1 MASLLYHWNFTG
13 VTDVSIND
21 VILDDK
27 ENLRAVLKS
36 DGDISGSTLSRGSDG
51 INLNNID
58 ASNGG
63 FYIDLEGLDSV
74 NLGGDI
80 SIEMA
85 VKNNDTDIKSI
96 YFLSVGENESGLNQA
111 VINCRYNGLNNKDRT
126 MFSVKTDGSV
136 GYNNRVAE
144 DLTGTVINNGD
155 EHHYIFSI
163 NYDSSSCLIYIDG
176 EKKGEK
182 IKDLEQPL
190 SSDARSTNYIG
201 TRKNLVDRDDSLT
214 YLNGIVK
221 YLKIYRNAMSGTQA
235 STIYNNFNNA
245 PYLSNISAAT
255 NEAKHTAR
263 HSLNFP
269 TGVTSFNVS
278 GNQLGLSNGNEDYK
292 ILKFV
297 ASSTYNISD
306 NFNYVPLEGQDAFI
320 IMNHESILY
329 KITQTSAVNGVDAKY
344 KLEVSLDSGSTYN
357 TECTDKGF
365 GSTYSY
371 NNVTIV
377 FGGVE
382 FVVNNNSPICLH
394 EDTLVKTD
402 QGNIKIKNIN
412 SSHTI
417 DGCEIIYTIKSPYKP
432 SKLILIKKNAL
443 GLNIPEYDIKTTLNH
458 TIVLNNKT
466 VPVYL
471 LLNNKDICL
480 INNDNSSV
488 YNVIMLNKQYINIG
502 NLKSCVMNMSNSLY
516 NQIQEAC
523 LNGESEYTLSINPN
537 TNMLRFNNIKLDLKK
552 YKHFKG
558 LSKNN

>member
-1 MASLLYHWNFTG
+1 MATLLYHWNFTG
-13 VTDVSIND
+13 DNTLSVDD

-27 ENLRAVLKS
+27 ENLSAVLKS
-36 DGDISGSTLSRGSDG
+36 DGVITTSNFSRGSDG
-51 INLNNID
+51 IDLSNTD
-58 ASNGG
+58 ASFGG

-80 SIEMA
+80 SIEMV
-85 VKNNDTDIKSI
+85 VKNNNTSIKSI
-96 YFLSVGENESGLNQA
+96 YFVSVGENDSGLNQA
-111 VINCRYNGLNNKDRT
+111 VINCRYNGLNDKDRT

-136 GYNNRVAE
+136 ANIVAE
-144 DLTGTVINNGD
+144 DLSGTVINNGD

-182 IKDLEQPL
+182 KKDLEQPL
-190 SSDARSTNYIG
+190 SSDARSTNFIG

-214 YLNGIVK
+214 YLNGVVK
-221 YLKIYRNAMSGTQA
+221 YLKIYQNTIDDSQA
-235 STIYNNFNNA
+235 STIYNNYNNA
-245 PYLSNISAAT
+245 PYLSNISSAT
-255 NEAKHTAR
+255 NLAKHTAR

-269 TGVTSFNVS
+269 TGVTSFSVS

-297 ASSTYNISD
+297 ASTTYNISD
-306 NFNYVPLEGQDAFI
+306 NFNYVPLEGQNAFI

-329 KITQTSAVNGVDAKY
+329 KITQTSADNGLDAKY
-344 KLEVSLDSGSTYN
+344 KLEVSLDSGSSYN

-394 EDTLVKTD
+394 EDTLIKTD
-402 QGNIKIKNIN
+402 QGNIKIKNIK

-417 DGCEIIYTIKSPYKP
+417 DDCEIIYTIKSPYKP

-471 LLNNKDICL
+471 LLNNKSIRL
-480 INNDNSSV
+480 ISNDNSSV
-488 YNVIMLNKQYINIG
+488 YNIIMLNKEYINIG
-502 NLKSCVMNMSNSLY
+502 NLNSCVMNMSSSLY
-516 NQIQEAC
+516 NKIQQAC
-523 LNGESEYTLSINPN
+523 LNGESEYTLYVNAN
-537 TNMLRFNNIKLDLKK
+537 TKLLQLNTIKLDLKK
-552 YKHFKG
+552 LKTF
-558 LSKNN
+558 